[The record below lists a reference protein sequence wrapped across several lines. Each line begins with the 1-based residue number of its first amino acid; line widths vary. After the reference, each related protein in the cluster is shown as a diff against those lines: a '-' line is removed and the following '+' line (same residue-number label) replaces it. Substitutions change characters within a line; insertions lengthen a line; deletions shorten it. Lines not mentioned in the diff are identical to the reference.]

1 MGLGSNRLTYWS
13 YRLSPVSLNGLAVRA
28 SEPGG
33 NDRSILFIAAI
44 IFKAWRMP
52 RLTFPFPRI
61 NATLR
66 KDDGG
71 QSEAKYTMQR
81 FPSVSSFVLPTG
93 INTPF

>member
-66 KDDGG
+66 
-71 QSEAKYTMQR
+71 QSESKYTMQR